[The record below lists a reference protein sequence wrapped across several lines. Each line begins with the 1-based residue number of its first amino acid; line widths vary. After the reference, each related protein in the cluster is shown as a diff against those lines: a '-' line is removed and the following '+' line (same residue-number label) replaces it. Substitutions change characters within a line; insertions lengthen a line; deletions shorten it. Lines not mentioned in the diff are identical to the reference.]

1 VNIAGSLQL
10 GLIYALLALG
20 VFISFRIMNTP
31 DLTADGSFTL
41 GICISAV
48 CTIAGHPLLAIPAG
62 LIAGAAAGVVTGLLQ
77 TKGGIHPIL
86 AGILTMTALYS
97 INIFVMGGSPNLS
110 LLGKPTMFTLL
121 QGAMNL
127 QDRNTARHILILF
140 FSFSSVVIPA
150 CFFKTSLGLQI
161 RATGNAGKS
170 TLFNV
175 IAGATL
181 PDKGQIIL
189 VGEDITWRQERLRAR
204 NIGRLFRD
212 PIQGT
217 APDLTIEENLA
228 LVYSRVVRRFPLALP
243 IGLKERKIFV
253 EHLAKLDMGLE
264 TRLKA
269 PVGTLSGGQR
279 QALTLLL
286 ATLVP
291 PKLLL
296 LDEHTAALDPIA
308 AKKILALTVEI
319 TGVHNITTLMIT
331 HNILSALE
339 TGRRTIMM
347 HKGRIVMDLRGK
359 EREQMTVEELER
371 YREQVQETLDTDR
384 LLF

>member
-1 VNIAGSLQL
+1 MSGE
-10 GLIYALLALG
+10 ALLLRNIQKTFEAGRPGTSPVLNG
-20 VFISFRIMNTP
+20 V
-31 DLTADGSFTL
+31 DLSL
-41 GICISAV
+41 
-48 CTIAGHPLLAIPAG
+48 
-62 LIAGAAAGVVTGLLQ
+62 AAGELVTV
-77 TKGGIHPIL
+77 I
-86 AGILTMTALYS
+86 
-97 INIFVMGGSPNLS
+97 GSN
-110 LLGKPTMFTLL
+110 G
-121 QGAMNL
+121 
-127 QDRNTARHILILF
+127 
-140 FSFSSVVIPA
+140 
-150 CFFKTSLGLQI
+150 
-161 RATGNAGKS
+161 AGKS

-175 IAGATL
+175 IAGTTL

-189 VGEDITWRQERLRAR
+189 DGEDITWRQERRRAR
-204 NIGRLFRD
+204 NIGRLFQD
-212 PIQGT
+212 PTQGT

-228 LVYSRVVRRFPLALP
+228 LVYSKVARRFPLALA
-243 IGLKERKIFV
+243 IGHKERKIFV
-253 EHLAKLDMGLE
+253 ERLAKLDMGLE

-319 TGVHNITTLMIT
+319 AEVHNITTLMIT
-331 HNILSALE
+331 HNIISALE
-339 TGRRTIMM
+339 TGSRTIMM

-359 EREQMTVEELER
+359 EREQMTVEGLLER
-371 YREQVQETLDTDR
+371 YREQVQENLDTDR

>member
-1 VNIAGSLQL
+1 MSAE
-10 GLIYALLALG
+10 ALLLRNIQKTFEGGKPGTSPVLNG
-20 VFISFRIMNTP
+20 V
-31 DLTADGSFTL
+31 D
-41 GICISAV
+41 
-48 CTIAGHPLLAIPAG
+48 
-62 LIAGAAAGVVTGLLQ
+62 
-77 TKGGIHPIL
+77 
-86 AGILTMTALYS
+86 
-97 INIFVMGGSPNLS
+97 LS
-110 LLGKPTMFTLL
+110 L
-121 QGAMNL
+121 
-127 QDRNTARHILILF
+127 
-140 FSFSSVVIPA
+140 
-150 CFFKTSLGLQI
+150 
-161 RATGNAGKS
+161 ATGELVTVIGSNGAGKS

-175 IAGATL
+175 IAGTAL

-189 VGEDITWRQERLRAR
+189 DGEDITWQKERLRAR
-204 NIGRLFRD
+204 NIGRLFQD
-212 PIQGT
+212 PTQGT

-228 LVYSRVVRRFPLALP
+228 LVYSKVARRFPLALA
-243 IGLKERKIFV
+243 IGHKERSIFV
-253 EHLAKLDMGLE
+253 EHLTKLDMGLE
-264 TRLKA
+264 TRLKT

-339 TGRRTIMM
+339 TGNRTIMM

-359 EREQMTVEELER
+359 EREQMTVEELLER